1 MLMKMNLRSDLAV
14 TGPLPNEGR
23 ERRSPPARPPLLR
36 LLVLDSHQLF
46 RESVASALREEA
58 GFNRVEGAASDE
70 AALTRL
76 ACGAPVD
83 VPLLGGGSG
92 ERDQE
97 LVRAALEVC
106 PGIKILVLGLEEG
119 QHAAVTL
126 LRAGASGYLFRDQS
140 LIDLRAAIL
149 AVAAGEIVCT
159 PRIANLLFTRLAEL
173 GRERRRDEQLDFLE
187 L

>member
-58 GFNRVEGAASDE
+58 GIKRVEVAPSDE

-76 ACGAPVD
+76 ASGEPVA
-83 VPLLGGGSG
+83 VLLLGGGSG
-92 ERDQE
+92 ERLQE
-97 LVRAALEVC
+97 LVRAAHEVC
-106 PGIKILVLGLEEG
+106 PGIKILVLGLEAG
-119 QHAAVTL
+119 QPV
-126 LRAGASGYLFRDQS
+126 
-140 LIDLRAAIL
+140 
-149 AVAAGEIVCT
+149 AVA
-159 PRIANLLFTRLAEL
+159 
-173 GRERRRDEQLDFLE
+173 FLRPG
-187 L
+187 